1 MIISTKSLIIYDNI
15 YNIFIIFLW
24 KLDYFNYFIFKKP
37 GQIAYHKYKNPVK
50 IAYSSYKKS
59 GKISYPS

>member
-1 MIISTKSLIIYDNI
+1 MRS
-15 YNIFIIFLW
+15 FINCKI
-24 KLDYFNYFIFKKP
+24 N
-37 GQIAYHKYKNPVK
+37 YKNPVK